1 MNEKALV
8 NAIVTA
14 VNLDLSRGKK
24 KEDLMRVLSI
34 VISRDLFLKVSD
46 RIK

>member
-24 KEDLMRVLSI
+24 KEDLMRVLSV
-34 VISRDLFLKVSD
+34 VISRDLFVKVRD
-46 RIK
+46 RIQ

>member
-1 MNEKALV
+1 MNEKALI

-14 VNLDLSRGKK
+14 VNLDLSHGKK
-24 KEDLMRVLSI
+24 KEDLMRALSV